1 LGQTF
6 SIKKHFLFK
15 WYYKSY
21 KFYFMKGDIIMLDF
35 TKEIKERA
43 EKMGYE
49 MKGLAEDMGNEM
61 RSMGELMK
69 AKAEK
74 LSNEIKNRMTR

>member
-6 SIKKHFLFK
+6 SIKKFFLNGIISCLN
-15 WYYKSY
+15 YY
-21 KFYFMKGDIIMLDF
+21 MKGDIIMLDL

-61 RSMGELMK
+61 RSMGELVK
-69 AKAEK
+69 SKAEK